1 MLPLADITDIEARMG
16 RTFSGEEHARVE
28 ALLDDAS
35 ALVRDEAGITWID
48 PGTGLLTTVPGSIR
62 AVVLRSVERAVR
74 NPQGFS
80 AESAGDYSYQRTNVE
95 PGVYLTDSERQIIRR
110 ATGRTGLW
118 TQPVTRGDEYLA
130 TVWAEDSFGCELF
143 PLDVRRD

>member
-1 MLPLADITDIEARMG
+1 MLPLADITDLEARLG
-16 RTFSGEEHARVE
+16 REFDAAESARVL

-35 ALVRDEAGITWID
+35 ALVRDEAATTWID
-48 PGTGLLTTVPGSIR
+48 PVTALLTAVPGSVR

-95 PGVYLTDSERQIIRR
+95 PGVYLTETERQIVRKAI
-110 ATGRTGLW
+110 GRTGLW

-130 TVWAEDSFGCELF
+130 TVWAEDQFGSELF
-143 PLDVRRD
+143 PLDVYRD